1 MLMSSLQN
9 ALLFTI
15 QTMFSFYI
23 MIVLFRFMLQLVK
36 ADFRNPLAQFV
47 VKITNPL
54 LVPLRKIVPGYA
66 KVDWAALILA
76 LLLQGIELYLIL
88 FVKGFGVAASAVS
101 IGGLCV
107 WSVGELLDL
116 VLAFLFFATLIQV
129 VYSWIQPGQYHPS
142 IILLQKITEP
152 LYRPIHRFLPN
163 FGMIDMSPII
173 LIFLISISRMLIA
186 DPIVAFGQSLI

>member
-1 MLMSSLQN
+1 MSSVQN

-15 QTMFSFYI
+15 QTIFSFYI

-36 ADFRNPLAQFV
+36 ADFRNPLAQFT

-54 LVPLRKIVPGYA
+54 LIPLRKIIPGYA
-66 KVDWAALILA
+66 KVDWAALVLA

-88 FVKGFGVAASAVS
+88 LVKGFGVAASAVS
-101 IGGLCV
+101 IGGLCI
-107 WSVGELLDL
+107 WSIGELLDL

-142 IILLQKITEP
+142 IMLLQKITEP
-152 LYRPIHRFLPN
+152 LYRPIHKILPN
-163 FGMIDMSPII
+163 FGMIDMSPIV
-173 LIFLISISRMLIA
+173 LIFLISISRMLVA
-186 DPIVAFGQSLI
+186 DPVVAFGQSLI

>member
-15 QTMFSFYI
+15 QTIFSFYI

-47 VKITNPL
+47 VKVTNPL
-54 LVPLRKIVPGYA
+54 LIPLRKIIPGYA
-66 KVDWAALILA
+66 KIDCAALVLA

-88 FVKGFGVAASAVS
+88 LVKGFGVGASVVS
-101 IGGLCV
+101 IGGLCI
-107 WSVGELLDL
+107 WSAGELLDL
-116 VLAFLFFATLIQV
+116 TLAFLFFATLIQV

-142 IILLQKITEP
+142 IMLLQKITEP
-152 LYRPIHRFLPN
+152 LYRPIHRVIPN
-163 FGMIDMSPII
+163 FGMIDMSPIV
-173 LIFLISISRMLIA
+173 LIFLISLSRMLVA
-186 DPIVAFGQSLI
+186 DPVVALGRSLI